1 MQIPLLRRYTAIVFI
16 CLLIGAGGG
25 GVLSMVFGARKAAFW
40 TEAPPRQSSP
50 VQTPN
55 LADVAEQLMPAVVN
69 ISSIQVVKGPQPDWR
84 GPRPHRPLGEP
95 DLLNEFL
102 DRFFGS
108 SGVQQEVPKDSLG
121 SGFII
126 DKHGYIVTNNHVVEN
141 ATAIKVSLSDMEEFE
156 AKVVGRDPQTEVA
169 LIKIEAQRDLPVAP
183 LGDSDQLRVGDWVIA
198 IGNPFGLGQTVTAGI
213 ASAKGRTIGAG
224 AYDDF
229 IQTDA
234 SINPGNSGG
243 PLLNLHGEVIGINT
257 AIVATGQGISFAI
270 PINLAKEVLVQL
282 REKGHVTR
290 GFVGIQVD
298 QVAPELARSSGLERP
313 RGAVVAH
320 VDPGSPSAQA
330 GIQAGDVIVEFNGH
344 LIVDRHDL
352 PRLIGNTPPGS
363 AVGMR
368 FMRQGREHTVQVN
381 VGDMPEKPRQV
392 PEETAAG
399 AALGLTVQELRSEI
413 AHDLDLPTPQAVVVT
428 DVEEGSPADEG
439 GLSRGDLILEVNRQ
453 QVTNLHEFRMA
464 LDPIAPI
471 KSVLFL
477 IRRGENTF
485 YVALPSEE

>member
-1 MQIPLLRRYTAIVFI
+1 
-16 CLLIGAGGG
+16 
-25 GVLSMVFGARKAAFW
+25 
-40 TEAPPRQSSP
+40 
-50 VQTPN
+50 
-55 LADVAEQLMPAVVN
+55 
-69 ISSIQVVKGPQPDWR
+69 
-84 GPRPHRPLGEP
+84 
-95 DLLNEFL
+95 
-102 DRFFGS
+102 
-108 SGVQQEVPKDSLG
+108 LG

-126 DKHGYIVTNNHVVEN
+126 DKSGYIVTNNHVVEN
-141 ATAIKVSLSDMEEFE
+141 ATAIKVSLSDMEEFD

-183 LGDSDQLRVGDWVIA
+183 LGDSDQLRVGEWVVA

-270 PINLAKEVLVQL
+270 PINLAKEVLGQL
-282 REKGHVTR
+282 RDKGHVTH

-298 QVAPELARSSGLERP
+298 QVAPELARSFGLERP
-313 RGAVVAH
+313 RGAVVTH
-320 VDPGSPSAQA
+320 VDQGSPSAQA
-330 GIQAGDVIVEFNGH
+330 GVQAGDIIVEFDGQ
-344 LIVDRHDL
+344 LIGDKHDL
-352 PRLIGNTPPGS
+352 PRLVGNTPPGS
-363 AVGMR
+363 VVGMR
-368 FMRQGREHTVQVN
+368 VIRQGREHMVHVN
-381 VGDMPEKPRQV
+381 VGGMPEEPRQV
-392 PEETAAG
+392 PGETAAG
-399 AALGLTVQELRSEI
+399 AVLGLTVQELRSGI
-413 AHDLDLPTPQAVVVT
+413 AHGLDLPALQAVVVT

-453 QVTNLHEFRMA
+453 QVTDLHTFRTA
-464 LDPIAPI
+464 LDSIATM

-477 IRRGENTF
+477 IRRGENTLF
-485 YVALPSEE
+485 VALQSAD